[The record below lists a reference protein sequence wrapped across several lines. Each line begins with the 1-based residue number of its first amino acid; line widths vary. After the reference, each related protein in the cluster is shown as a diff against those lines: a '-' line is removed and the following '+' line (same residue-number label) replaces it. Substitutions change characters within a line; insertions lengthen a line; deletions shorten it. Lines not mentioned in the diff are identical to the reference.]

1 LTDRDPGAHAPISQV
16 PRAQVPGTQVPGTP
30 VQETAGAP
38 PYRLSAHKPE
48 VSASRARTFGSWYY
62 AEHVLRS
69 MNSYRWT
76 LLASSVGTP
85 VMYLFAMGVGL
96 ATLIDQ
102 NSAGAFGG
110 VSYLVF
116 IAPALLASATLM
128 IAATEFTYPVMAGF
142 KWRRVY
148 YGPHASPLNTS
159 QIVNGHIIA
168 ITARLTATTVIYF
181 IIVAAFGAS
190 PSATGA
196 AAIPVAVL
204 TGLAFGL
211 PLMAYAASLEEDR
224 GQFALVMRFIVTPMF
239 LFSGT
244 FFPLDTLPVFLRWI
258 GWISPLWHGTELGR
272 ALTYGYEVPALLAV
286 VHILFLLVLTVV
298 GLRLARSVYARR
310 LGK

>member
-1 LTDRDPGAHAPISQV
+1 LSSDDPGAVVQE
-16 PRAQVPGTQVPGTP
+16 PGTT
-30 VQETAGAP
+30 

-48 VSASRARTFGSWYY
+48 VSAAKARTFGSWYY
-62 AEHVLRS
+62 AEHVLRA

-96 ATLIDQ
+96 ATLVDQ

-110 VSYLVF
+110 VSYLAF
-116 IAPALLASATLM
+116 IAPALLASATIM
-128 IAATEFTYPVMAGF
+128 TAATEFTYPVMSGF
-142 KWRRVY
+142 KWQRLY
-148 YGPHASPLNTS
+148 YGPHASPLSTD
-159 QIVNGHIIA
+159 QIVNGHALA
-168 ITARLTATTVIYF
+168 ITARLTVTTIVYF
-181 IIVAAFGAS
+181 LIVAAFGAS

-204 TGLAFGL
+204 TGIAFGL
-211 PLMAYAASLEEDR
+211 PLMAYSASIEEDK
-224 GQFALVMRFIVTPMF
+224 GQFALVMRFIVTPLF

-272 ALTYGYEVPALLAV
+272 ALTYGYEIPLWLAV
-286 VHILFLLVLTVV
+286 VHVLFLVVLAVI
-298 GLRLARSVYARR
+298 GLRLARAVYARR
-310 LGK
+310 LGR

>member
-1 LTDRDPGAHAPISQV
+1 MTEHGAAPSAEELAVDR
-16 PRAQVPGTQVPGTP
+16 
-30 VQETAGAP
+30 
-38 PYRLSAHKPE
+38 PYRLHAHKPE
-48 VSASRARTFGSWYY
+48 VSASRARKFGSWYY

-96 ATLIDQ
+96 ATLVDR

-110 VSYLVF
+110 VSYLAF
-116 IAPALLASATLM
+116 IAPALLASATIM
-128 IAATEFTYPVMAGF
+128 IAANEFTYPVMDGF

-148 YGPHASPLNTS
+148 YGPHASPLGTD
-159 QIVNGHIIA
+159 QIVNGHVIA
-168 ITARLTATTVIYF
+168 VTARLTATTIIYF
-181 IIVAAFGAS
+181 AIVAAFGAS
-190 PSATGA
+190 PSPAGV

-204 TGLAFGL
+204 SGLAFGL
-211 PLMAYAASLEEDR
+211 PLMAYSASVEEDK
-224 GQFALVMRFIVTPMF
+224 GQFALVMRFIVTPLF

-272 ALTYGYEVPALLAV
+272 ALTYGYDLPAWLVVVHVVYLAV
-286 VHILFLLVLTVV
+286 LAVV